1 MNQDLKE
8 KYKDLTLEQLET
20 VIKEYYDKH
29 PNAYKVQDLK
39 NGYVELSGPG
49 IHIVASKAEY
59 EAALKKE
66 LEKVV
71 Y

>member
-1 MNQDLKE
+1 MENELKE
-8 KYKDLTLEQLET
+8 KYKDLTLEQLEA
-20 VIKEYYDKH
+20 VIKEYFDQH
-29 PNAYKVQDLK
+29 PNAYKVQDLE

-49 IHIVASKAEY
+49 IHIVVSKAEY

-66 LEKVV
+66 MEKVV